1 MAEIR
6 HPEFIKELEGTKYPF
21 TPTSTLGNGEVSLLE
36 GTLLDAH
43 IYAVTGTSNYR
54 ITSIIVSSSKIVI
67 NIGDTVESARITGEI
82 ALPVSSGT
90 IKLTDI
96 HNRSAGVLV
105 SEPVRLGLIAAWGVG
120 THTFDSGQLEF
131 CITCCMPVPDAG
143 VTAIRLPSGEIL
155 SGKVWLVG
163 EDGIVFQKTSTT
175 NKSGQTVDLLEI
187 NAVGDPLFLQRLCN
201 PEDAFSPVQPVRK
214 IRVQDSNGD
223 TLYDCD
229 ADDIGNFNIQMNDSL
244 AADAALR
251 VRTTPEGIV
260 FQVEGTS
267 NAQG

>member
-21 TPTSTLGNGEVSLLE
+21 TPVSTLSNGEVSFLE
-36 GTLLDAH
+36 GTFLDAH
-43 IYAVTGTSNYR
+43 IYSVTGTSRYR
-54 ITSIIVSSSKIVI
+54 ISSIVVSSSKIVI
-67 NIGDTVESARITGEI
+67 NIGDADEAIRVTGEI
-82 ALPVSSGT
+82 PLPITSGT
-90 IKLTDI
+90 VKLTDI
-96 HNRSAGVLV
+96 YSRSAGVLV
-105 SEPVRLGLIAAWGVG
+105 SEPVRLGLIAAWGIG
-120 THTFDSGQLEF
+120 THAFGEAEAEF

-163 EDGIVFQKTSTT
+163 EDGIVFQKTATT
-175 NKSGQTVDLLEI
+175 NKAGETVDLLEI

-201 PEDAFSPVQPVRK
+201 PEDAFSAVQPIKK
-214 IRVQDSNGD
+214 IRVQDSNED
-223 TLYDCD
+223 TLYECD
-229 ADDIGNFNIQMNDSL
+229 ADDLGNFNIQMNDSL

-251 VRTTPEGIV
+251 VRTSTEGIL

>member
-21 TPTSTLGNGEVSLLE
+21 TPVSTLSNGEVSFLE
-36 GTLLDAH
+36 GTFLDAH
-43 IYAVTGTSNYR
+43 IYSVTGTSRYR
-54 ITSIIVSSSKIVI
+54 ISSIVVSSSKIVI
-67 NIGDTVESARITGEI
+67 NIGDADEAIRVTGEI
-82 ALPVSSGT
+82 PLPITSGT
-90 IKLTDI
+90 VKLTDI
-96 HNRSAGVLV
+96 YSRSAGVLV
-105 SEPVRLGLIAAWGVG
+105 SEPVRLGLIAAWGIG
-120 THTFDSGQLEF
+120 THTFSEAEAEF

-163 EDGIVFQKTSTT
+163 EDGIVFQKTATT
-175 NKSGQTVDLLEI
+175 NKAGETVDLLEI

-201 PEDAFSPVQPVRK
+201 PEDAFSPVQPIKK
-214 IRVQDSNGD
+214 IRVVDSSGD
-223 TLYDCD
+223 ILYVCD

-251 VRTTPEGIV
+251 VRTSTEGV
-260 FQVEGTS
+260 LFQVEGTP
-267 NAQG
+267 NVG